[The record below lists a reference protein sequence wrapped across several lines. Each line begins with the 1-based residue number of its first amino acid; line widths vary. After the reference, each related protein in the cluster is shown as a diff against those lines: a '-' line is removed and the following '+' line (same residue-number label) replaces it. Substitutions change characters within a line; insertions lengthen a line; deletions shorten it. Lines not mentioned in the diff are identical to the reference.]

1 MRSDALTMTLLYD
14 YYGELLTEKQR
25 GLFDL
30 YYNQDYSL
38 SEIASAAGISRQGVH
53 DTLKAGD
60 AFDEKVTC
68 REKPDRTEHED
79 KKRAAHSAEHRRE
92 ERENNRIRRKEQ
104 ALASVPEAAP
114 QAGAILRAVREI
126 KE

>member
-30 YYNQDYSL
+30 YYNL

-53 DTLKAGD
+53 DTLARAEELLEGYE
-60 AFDEKVTC
+60 AALGC
-68 REKPDRTEHED
+68 IARDRRLE
-79 KKRAAHSAEHRRE
+79 SALDTITQ
-92 ERENNRIRRKEQ
+92 NAQ
-104 ALASVPEAAP
+104 ALASVPGAAP

>member
-14 YYGELLTEKQR
+14 YYGELLTERQR

-53 DTLKAGD
+53 DTLARAEELLEGYE
-60 AFDEKVTC
+60 AALGC
-68 REKPDRTEHED
+68 IARDRRLE
-79 KKRAAHSAEHRRE
+79 SALDTITQ
-92 ERENNRIRRKEQ
+92 NRIP
-104 ALASVPEAAP
+104 AAAP
-114 QAGAILRAVREI
+114 QAGAILRAVQEI

>member
-53 DTLKAGD
+53 DMIKRGNHTLEEYEANG
-60 AFDEKVTC
+60 ETI
-68 REKPDRTEHED
+68 
-79 KKRAAHSAEHRRE
+79 RAAVDQWLGGQDKMSTRLWWDC
-92 ERENNRIRRKEQ
+92 NPRIR
-104 ALASVPEAAP
+104 
-114 QAGAILRAVREI
+114 
-126 KE
+126 

>member
-53 DTLKAGD
+53 DTLARAEELLEGYET
-60 AFDEKVTC
+60 ALGC
-68 REKPDRTEHED
+68 IARDRRTA
-79 KKRAAHSAEHRRE
+79 K
-92 ERENNRIRRKEQ
+92 
-104 ALASVPEAAP
+104 ALAEIKAACEKLQTIPEAREAM
-114 QAGAILRAVREI
+114 QEILRASAGI

>member
-38 SEIASAAGISRQGVH
+38 SEIASAARDQPTG
-53 DTLKAGD
+53 
-60 AFDEKVTC
+60 C
-68 REKPDRTEHED
+68 P
-79 KKRAAHSAEHRRE
+79 
-92 ERENNRIRRKEQ
+92 
-104 ALASVPEAAP
+104 
-114 QAGAILRAVREI
+114 
-126 KE
+126 

>member
-25 GLFDL
+25 QLFDL

-38 SEIASAAGISRQGVH
+38 SEIAAEAGISRQGVH
-53 DTLKAGD
+53 DTLARAEDLLEGYEHTLGCI
-60 AFDEKVTC
+60 A
-68 REKPDRTEHED
+68 RDRQLQ
-79 KKRAAHSAEHRRE
+79 AALDVILQNA
-92 ERENNRIRRKEQ
+92 Q
-104 ALASVPEAAP
+104 ALASIPEAAP
-114 QAGAILRAVREI
+114 QAGAILRAVQEI

>member
-53 DTLKAGD
+53 DTLA
-60 AFDEKVTC
+60 
-68 REKPDRTEHED
+68 
-79 KKRAAHSAEHRRE
+79 RAE
-92 ERENNRIRRKEQ
+92 ERRKGYERSRGCIARDRLLQKALDRITQNAQ
-104 ALASVPEAAP
+104 ALASVPEASP
-114 QAGAILRAVREI
+114 QAGAILHAVREI

>member
-1 MRSDALTMTLLYD
+1 MKRDAYEMSLLLD
-14 YYGELLTEKQR
+14 YYGALLTDKQKTY
-25 GLFDL
+25 FDL

-53 DTLKAGD
+53 DTLARAGELLEGYERTLGCIARDRRLQKALE
-60 AFDEKVTC
+60 AITQHAQ
-68 REKPDRTEHED
+68 T
-79 KKRAAHSAEHRRE
+79 
-92 ERENNRIRRKEQ
+92 
-104 ALASVPEAAP
+104 LASIPEAAP

>member
-53 DTLKAGD
+53 DTLA
-60 AFDEKVTC
+60 
-68 REKPDRTEHED
+68 
-79 KKRAAHSAEHRRE
+79 RAE
-92 ERENNRIRRKEQ
+92 ELLEGY
-104 ALASVPEAAP
+104 EAAL
-114 QAGAILRAVREI
+114 GCIGRLLLFRGLRRRLARSCAPCG
-126 KE
+126 K

>member
-53 DTLKAGD
+53 DTLA
-60 AFDEKVTC
+60 
-68 REKPDRTEHED
+68 
-79 KKRAAHSAEHRRE
+79 RAEELLEGYEAALESALDTITQ
-92 ERENNRIRRKEQ
+92 NAQ
-104 ALASVPEAAP
+104 ALASVPGAAP